1 MVDDPKTIKVMEE
14 LVKALKENTKSLS
27 GDDSQDLEEI
37 KDSIK
42 ESNDELVDSQKKNN
56 IKEAENRREGQRE
69 QKKLLDM
76 FSGIGDSLLKFGQSI
91 SESIKGVVGSG
102 YLKDLALG
110 FAALAGGVFVF
121 GENFAAVVQASIFGP
136 IIKAFRSS
144 FGVKIVE
151 FIGKTVGQIGKVFS
165 GVGKFFGPIMK
176 AIKPIIKVASKI
188 LRPLTKLLPIAFKFL
203 SKLFLPLTIL
213 LGAIDVISGA
223 ISGFV
228 NTEGTIVDKIKGSIS
243 GAFAGLLNFLTF
255 GLIDFEYLKSF
266 TDMIMSA
273 ITAPF
278 ELIGDVFSDI
288 MAIFKGEKSI
298 LEGIKDIA
306 ETIVMYPVKLFSSF
320 ADTLGSIFGVDNLSD
335 SILGLFDKVKD
346 LFIKPVAA
354 MFDLI
359 TGGIAST
366 IEYLNSTTVG
376 DLLIPDGLAESTI
389 NFFRG
394 LKVPEFA
401 EGGIVSGSPQG
412 MIARV
417 AENNQAEAILPLRS
431 FGDQYLKP
439 SLDSVFNKYLGPA
452 SNIGALVNNL
462 SNENFALGASPAVNV
477 VAPQTQVNANS
488 GGGNRVPI
496 IAAPPARVQDST
508 ISHMLHNSH
517 RVGRV

>member
-27 GDDSQDLEEI
+27 GDNSQDLEEI

-42 ESNDELVDSQKKNN
+42 ESNEELIDGQKKNN
-56 IKEAENRREGQRE
+56 IKEAENRREEQRE
-69 QKKLLDM
+69 QKKLLSM
-76 FSGIGDSLLKFGQSI
+76 FSGIGDSLQKFGQSI
-91 SESIKGVVGSG
+91 SESIKEGVGSG
-102 YLKDLALG
+102 FLKNLALG
-110 FAALAGGVFVF
+110 FAALAGGVFAF
-121 GENFAAVVQASIFGP
+121 GENFAAVVQATIFGP

-151 FIGKTVGQIGKVFS
+151 FIGKTVGQIGKVFA

-176 AIKPIIKVASKI
+176 AIKPIIKVASTI
-188 LRPLTKLLPIAFKFL
+188 LRPLTKLLPVVFKFL
-203 SKLFLPLTIL
+203 SKLFLPLNIV
-213 LGAIDVISGA
+213 LGAIDIISGA

-255 GLIDFEYLKSF
+255 GLIDFDYLKSF
-266 TDMIMSA
+266 TDGIMTA

-278 ELIGDVFSDI
+278 DLIYNLFTGEFDI
-288 MAIFKGEKSI
+288 
-298 LEGIKDIA
+298 
-306 ETIVMYPVKLFSSF
+306 V
-320 ADTLGSIFGVDNLSD
+320 
-335 SILGLFDKVKD
+335 D
-346 LFIKPVAA
+346 LFTRPVAA
-354 MFDLI
+354 LFDLI

-366 IEYLNSTTVG
+366 VEYLNSTTVG

-477 VAPQTQVNANS
+477 VAPQTQVNANA

>member
-14 LVKALKENTKSLS
+14 LVKALKENTKSLGS
-27 GDDSQDLEEI
+27 DNSQDLEEI

-42 ESNDELVDSQKKNN
+42 ESNEELIDGQKKNN
-56 IKEAENRREGQRE
+56 IKEAENRREEQRE
-69 QKKLLDM
+69 QKKLLSM
-76 FSGIGDSLLKFGQSI
+76 FSGIGDSLQKFGQSI
-91 SESIKGVVGSG
+91 SESIKEGVGSG
-102 YLKDLALG
+102 FLKNLALG
-110 FAALAGGVFVF
+110 FAALAGGVFAF
-121 GENFAAVVQASIFGP
+121 GENFAAVVQATIFGP

-151 FIGKTVGQIGKVFS
+151 FIGKTVGQIGKVFA

-176 AIKPIIKVASKI
+176 AIKPIIKVASTI
-188 LRPLTKLLPIAFKFL
+188 LRPLTKLLPVVFKFL
-203 SKLFLPLTIL
+203 SKLFLPLNIV
-213 LGAIDVISGA
+213 LGAIDIISGA

-255 GLIDFEYLKSF
+255 GLIDFDYLKSF
-266 TDMIMSA
+266 TDGIMTA

-278 ELIGDVFSDI
+278 DLIYNLFTGEFDI
-288 MAIFKGEKSI
+288 
-298 LEGIKDIA
+298 
-306 ETIVMYPVKLFSSF
+306 V
-320 ADTLGSIFGVDNLSD
+320 
-335 SILGLFDKVKD
+335 D
-346 LFIKPVAA
+346 LFTRPVAA
-354 MFDLI
+354 LFDLI

-366 IEYLNSTTVG
+366 VEYLNSTTVG

-477 VAPQTQVNANS
+477 VAPQTQVNANA